1 MSTVVLPTHI
11 LDPIEHY
18 KYMYLDCCIA
28 CRYFKICCL
37 LYITRRVDQ
46 VQNRYHD
53 NLIKKVNYSRHDVAE
68 KCSPTHPQPITQ
80 NWLFRL

>member
-18 KYMYLDCCIA
+18 NYMYLDCCIA
-28 CRYFKICCL
+28 CRYFKIYCL

-46 VQNRYHD
+46 VYKTD
-53 NLIKKVNYSRHDVAE
+53 AMIIS
-68 KCSPTHPQPITQ
+68 
-80 NWLFRL
+80 